1 MARGS
6 GRGPGSSARRPASS
20 RPTSR
25 ARTPGSGGTKA
36 TKATKAVRAA
46 AGSSGA
52 GKAAGPVAS
61 RWRGRLNAARSNRR
75 TVRRVGLG
83 AVLLFLVI
91 LVGPTLNAYVQQKS
105 DISALRDKVSQQE
118 ARVEELQKEQ
128 ARWEDPAYVE
138 QQARTRLKFV
148 KVGEK
153 SYTVLDPQVRDT
165 TGSIAHSTDSAE
177 PWYDTIWS
185 SMQAAD
191 VPANQ
196 SR

>member
-6 GRGPGSSARRPASS
+6 SRGPGSSPRRPASS
-20 RPTSR
+20 RPAPR
-25 ARTPGSGGTKA
+25 ARTPRATRAGGKSALGRVTGA
-36 TKATKAVRAA
+36 TVTGATAA
-46 AGSSGA
+46 S
-52 GKAAGPVAS
+52 
-61 RWRGRLNAARSNRR
+61 WRGRLNAARGNRR
-75 TVRRVGLG
+75 TVRRVGFG
-83 AVLLFLVI
+83 VVLLFLVV
-91 LVGPTLNAYVQQKS
+91 LVAPTLRAYVQQKS
-105 DISALRDKVSQQE
+105 DINALRDKVAQQKVT
-118 ARVEELQKEQ
+118 VEELQEEQ

-165 TGSIAHSTDSAE
+165 SGSIAHSTSSTD

-196 SR
+196 RR

>member
-6 GRGPGSSARRPASS
+6 SRGPGSSPRRPASS
-20 RPTSR
+20 RPAPR
-25 ARTPGSGGTKA
+25 ARTARA
-36 TKATKAVRAA
+36 TKAGGGTSAL
-46 AGSSGA
+46 
-52 GKAAGPVAS
+52 GKATESTAAS
-61 RWRGRLNAARSNRR
+61 WRGRLNAARGNRR

-83 AVLLFLVI
+83 VVLLFLVV
-91 LVGPTLNAYVQQKS
+91 LVAPTLRAYIEQKS
-105 DISALRDKVSQQE
+105 DINALREKV
-118 ARVEELQKEQ
+118 ARQKVTVEELQREQ

-153 SYTVLDPQVRDT
+153 SYTVIDPEVRDT
-165 TGSIAHSTDSAE
+165 SGSIAHSTDSTD

-196 SR
+196 RR

>member
-6 GRGPGSSARRPASS
+6 SRGPGSSPRRPASS

-25 ARTPGSGGTKA
+25 ARATRAAQSGTG
-36 TKATKAVRAA
+36 RAA
-46 AGSSGA
+46 AVT
-52 GKAAGPVAS
+52 AAS
-61 RWRGRLNAARSNRR
+61 WRGRLNAARGNRR
-75 TVRRVGLG
+75 TVRRVALG
-83 AVLLFLVI
+83 VVLLFLVVLI
-91 LVGPTLNAYVQQKS
+91 SPTLRAYVQQKS
-105 DISALRDKVSQQE
+105 DISAMRDKVAQQKVTVE
-118 ARVEELQKEQ
+118 ALQTEQ

-153 SYTVLDPQVRDT
+153 SYTVIDPEVRDT
-165 TGSIAHSTDSAE
+165 TGSIAHSPKSTG

-191 VPANQ
+191 VPAN
-196 SR
+196 RR